1 MTTDELAK
9 TMAAKLK
16 ENVPLKEIRQS
27 ALVKGYTLTQVET
40 ALDKAHT
47 LVQEEANRDPVLR
60 LILGPALLI
69 IAGVGF
75 YTDWAG
81 RSVGIGTILSIVLLL
96 IGGRLVFSLVKQWK
110 RK

>member
-1 MTTDELAK
+1 MSNDELAK
-9 TMAAKLK
+9 TMAAQLK

-27 ALVKGYTLTQVET
+27 VLLKGYTIEQVET

-47 LVQEEANRDPVLR
+47 LVQENANRDPVLR

-69 IAGVGF
+69 IAGFAF

-81 RSVGIGTILSIVLLL
+81 RSVGGGSVMGIVLLL
-96 IGGRLVFSLVKQWK
+96 IGGRLVYSLIKQWTK
-110 RK
+110 R

>member
-1 MTTDELAK
+1 MTTGELARI
-9 TMAAKLK
+9 MAAQLK
-16 ENVPLKEIRQS
+16 ENVPHKEIRQS
-27 ALVKGYTLTQVET
+27 ALIKGYSLAQVNA
-40 ALDKAHT
+40 ALDQAHT

-69 IAGVGF
+69 IAGFGF

-96 IGGRLVFSLVKQWK
+96 VGGRLVISLVRQWTK
-110 RK
+110 K